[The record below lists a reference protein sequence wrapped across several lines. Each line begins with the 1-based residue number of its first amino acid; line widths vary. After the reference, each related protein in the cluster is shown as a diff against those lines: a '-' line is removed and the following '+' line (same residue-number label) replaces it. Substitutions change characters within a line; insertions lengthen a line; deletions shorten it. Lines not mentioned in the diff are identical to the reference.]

1 MVTCGPEFAWGR
13 RFSHSFTF
21 VNNTR
26 SMKRHLTLIAV
37 AVTTLLAAPAHAQSS
52 VTLSGLADAFVGS
65 MRMAGAP
72 GRVYQVGSGGLTT
85 SWFGMRGVEDL
96 GGGLAATFALTSFMR
111 VDTGSAGRFDGDP
124 FYSRDANVGLSGRLG
139 SVRLGR
145 ATAPNFLPTILT
157 NPFGDSFTFSPLVLH
172 ANVNTSAWSY
182 RTTPADTGWGNQVLY
197 TTPSFGGLTATL
209 QYQFGEQLNTTGNDS
224 KKNVGVNLIYSSG
237 PWSAAA
243 YYERDQ
249 VSNPGNSAPLTT
261 VVAGVAV
268 PETKKD
274 WMVGGSYN
282 PGFAKFFVTYGGA
295 KTEVADYDAKTMSL
309 GVSVP
314 VGAGSILAAI
324 ARTKVEG
331 AYDGSRTTGS
341 VGYDYFLSKRT
352 DLYAVLMQ
360 DRITDRSH
368 GNSVG
373 LGMRHRF

>member
-1 MVTCGPEFAWGR
+1 MPFLHRQLA
-13 RFSHSFTF
+13 
-21 VNNTR
+21 
-26 SMKRHLTLIAV
+26 LIAT
-37 AVTTLLAAPAHAQSS
+37 ASALIAAMPAQAQST
-52 VTLSGLADAFVGS
+52 VTLSGLADAFIGS
-65 MRMAGAP
+65 IRMAGAP
-72 GRVYQVGSGGLTT
+72 GRVDQVGSGGLTT

-96 GGGLAATFALTSFMR
+96 GGGLSATFVLASFMR
-111 VDTGSAGRFDGDP
+111 IDTGESGRFNGDP
-124 FYSRDANVGLSGRLG
+124 FFTRDANVGLSGSLG
-139 SVRLGR
+139 SLRLGR
-145 ATAPNFLPTILT
+145 AAAPNFIPTILT
-157 NPFGDSFTFSPLVLH
+157 NPFGDTSAFSPLVLH
-172 ANVNTSAWSY
+172 ANVNNAAWLH
-182 RTTPADTGWGNQVLY
+182 RTTPSDTGWGNQMLY
-197 TTPSFGGLTATL
+197 TTPRFGGLTATL
-209 QYQFGEQLNTTGNDS
+209 QYQFGEQLSTTGNDG
-224 KKNVGVNLIYSSG
+224 KKNVGLSVLYFNG
-237 PWSAAA
+237 PWSATA

-249 VSNPGNSAPLTT
+249 VSNSGTSAPLTT
-261 VVAGVAV
+261 VVAGMAV

-274 WMVGGSYN
+274 WMVGGSYD

-295 KTEVADYDAKTMSL
+295 KTEVADYDARTTSL

-314 VGAGSILAAI
+314 VGAGAILAAI

>member
-1 MVTCGPEFAWGR
+1 
-13 RFSHSFTF
+13 
-21 VNNTR
+21 
-26 SMKRHLTLIAV
+26 MKRHLTLLATAVSAVIA
-37 AVTTLLAAPAHAQSS
+37 AAPAHAQSS
-52 VTLSGLADAFVGS
+52 VTVTGLADAFVGS
-65 MRMAGAP
+65 IRMAGAP
-72 GRVYQVGSGGLTT
+72 GRVDQVGSGGLTT

-111 VDTGSAGRFDGDP
+111 TDTGASGRFDGDP
-124 FYSRDANVGLSGRLG
+124 FFARDANVGLTGSLG
-139 SVRLGR
+139 SFRLGR

-172 ANVNTSAWSY
+172 ANVNTAAWSY
-182 RTTPADTGWGNQVLY
+182 RTSPSDTGWGNQVLY
-197 TTPSFGGLTATL
+197 TTPNVGGLTATL

-224 KKNVGVNLIYSSG
+224 KKNVGLSVLYFNG
-237 PWSAAA
+237 PWSATA

-249 VSNPGNSAPLTT
+249 VSNPGNSSPLTT

-282 PGFAKFFVTYGGA
+282 PGFAKFFITYGGA
-295 KTEVADYDAKTMSL
+295 KTEIADYDAKTTSL
-309 GVSVP
+309 GVTVP
-314 VGAGSILAAI
+314 VGAGSIMAAI

-331 AYDGSRTTGS
+331 SYEGSRTTGS

-368 GNSVG
+368 GNSFG

>member
-1 MVTCGPEFAWGR
+1 MKQ
-13 RFSHSFTF
+13 SLTF
-21 VNNTR
+21 VAAAAA
-26 SMKRHLTLIAV
+26 LFAAV
-37 AVTTLLAAPAHAQSS
+37 PAHAQSS
-52 VTLSGLADAFVGS
+52 VTLTGLADAFVGS

-72 GRVYQVGSGGLTT
+72 GRTHQLGSGGLTT
-85 SWFGMRGVEDL
+85 SWFGVRGVEDL

-111 VDTGSAGRFDGDP
+111 VDSGSSGRFDGDP

-139 SVRLGR
+139 SFRLGR

-172 ANVNTSAWSY
+172 SNVNTSAWSY
-182 RTTPADTGWGNQVLY
+182 RTTPSDTGWGNQVLY

-209 QYQFGEQLNTTGNDS
+209 QYQFGEQLDTTGNDG
-224 KKNVGVNLIYSSG
+224 KKNVGMNLMYAAG
-237 PWSAAA
+237 PWSAVA

-249 VSNPGNSAPLTT
+249 VSNPGASPLLTT
-261 VVAGVAV
+261 LVAGVAV
-268 PETKKD
+268 PETKKA

-282 PGFAKFFVTYGGA
+282 PGFAKFFLTYGGA
-295 KTEVADYDAKTMSL
+295 KTEVADYDARTTSL

-314 VGAGSILAAI
+314 AGAGSILAAV

>member
-1 MVTCGPEFAWGR
+1 MPTLH
-13 RFSHSFTF
+13 RFLS
-21 VNNTR
+21 
-26 SMKRHLTLIAV
+26 
-37 AVTTLLAAPAHAQSS
+37 LAAATAALTATFSAQAQSS

-65 MRMAGAP
+65 IRMAGAP
-72 GRVYQVGSGGLTT
+72 GRVDQLGSGGLTT

-111 VDTGSAGRFDGDP
+111 VDTGSSGRFDGDP
-124 FYSRDANVGLSGRLG
+124 FFSRDANVGLSGSLG
-139 SVRLGR
+139 SFRLGR

-172 ANVNTSAWSY
+172 ANVNTAAWSY
-182 RTTPADTGWGNQVLY
+182 RTTPSDTGWGNQILY
-197 TTPSFGGLTATL
+197 TTPNFGGLTATL

-237 PWSAAA
+237 PWSAVA

-249 VSNPGNSAPLTT
+249 VSNPGNSAPLTA
-261 VVAGVAV
+261 VVTGAAV

-295 KTEVADYDAKTMSL
+295 KTEVADYDAKTTSL

-331 AYDGSRTTGS
+331 TYDGSRTTGS

-368 GNSVG
+368 GNSFG